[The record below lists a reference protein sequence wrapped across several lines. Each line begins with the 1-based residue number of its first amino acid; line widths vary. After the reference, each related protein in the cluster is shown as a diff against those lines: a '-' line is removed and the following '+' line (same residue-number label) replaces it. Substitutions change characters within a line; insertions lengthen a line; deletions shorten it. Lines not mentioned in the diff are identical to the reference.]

1 MPRPSSG
8 LVWMAIPLSIFPF
21 APLAPGTAVVLF
33 GLGMTARKV
42 LASLATIKSGDIL
55 LPLIDGRELR
65 LRRVSRPDAAQAE
78 LLTRLGLDLPEKLGA
93 DSVNGPDVV
102 QT

>member
-1 MPRPSSG
+1 MTTLTTLTTKPQRPAS
-8 LVWMAIPLSIFPF
+8 PLKADWSLTSPETQVFV
-21 APLAPGTAVVLF
+21 GDC
-33 GLGMTARKV
+33 RKV